1 MLRIGYGIDVHAL
14 VDGRPL
20 IIGGIL
26 IPFEKGLAGHSDADV
41 LMHAVCDAL
50 LGAAGFGDI
59 GRWFPDS
66 DEQYKDIDSSFL
78 LERVVSELH
87 DRGYSIVNIDATIL
101 AEAPKL
107 SPYIEQMREKLAL
120 ILQIDTDRINIKATT
135 TEGLGFAGR
144 GEGIEAR
151 AVCLIAENHP

>member
-1 MLRIGYGIDVHAL
+1 MLRIGYGVDVHAL

-26 IPFEKGLAGHSDADV
+26 VPFEKGLAGHSDADV

-50 LGAAGFGDI
+50 LGAAGLGDL

-66 DEQYKDIDSSFL
+66 DEQYKDIDSSLL
-78 LERVVSELH
+78 LERVVTELH
-87 DRGYSIVNIDATIL
+87 NRNFSIVNIDAIIL
-101 AEAPKL
+101 AETPKL
-107 SPYIEQMREKLAL
+107 SPYIDQMREKLAP
-120 ILQIDTDRINIKATT
+120 ILHIETGNINIKATT
-135 TEGLGFAGR
+135 SEGLGAIGR

-151 AVCLIAENHP
+151 AVCLVRVND